1 MVHINSSSRCLA
13 GVGVFLICTALGCGI
28 ASQLLNNWV
37 EFSST
42 DRTDY
47 LVPVKLTVQI
57 GLWKTC
63 GKVAALNGE
72 ETLTLKTCNS
82 STTLRWLGTLTE
94 VKGMSL
100 GSLSAGALAGVF
112 GIGAFGSFGVLIA
125 TGFLTLL
132 QAGAM
137 IGAVGRFAWV
147 VNDNDILQLI
157 FNDNTSGTNGYS
169 MGFFLSCASAGAAVL
184 ACLFYFMGS
193 CCACCSRDPESDEIQ
208 LVHVV
213 TEKQNI

>member
-1 MVHINSSSRCLA
+1 
-13 GVGVFLICTALGCGI
+13 
-28 ASQLLNNWV
+28 
-37 EFSST
+37 
-42 DRTDY
+42 
-47 LVPVKLTVQI
+47 
-57 GLWKTC
+57 
-63 GKVAALNGE
+63 
-72 ETLTLKTCNS
+72 
-82 STTLRWLGTLTE
+82 
-94 VKGMSL
+94 
-100 GSLSAGALAGVF
+100 
-112 GIGAFGSFGVLIA
+112 
-125 TGFLTLL
+125 
-132 QAGAM
+132 M